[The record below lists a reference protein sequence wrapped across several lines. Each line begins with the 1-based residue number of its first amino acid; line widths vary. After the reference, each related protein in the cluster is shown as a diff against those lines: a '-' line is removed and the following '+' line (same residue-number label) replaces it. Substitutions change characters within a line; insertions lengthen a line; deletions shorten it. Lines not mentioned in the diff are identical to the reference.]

1 MFKKAI
7 NSVKQK
13 VSRSG
18 APKFR
23 PMTES
28 QVDDS
33 GLIPKVN
40 PQKDFKEYMRKLK
53 TADI

>member
-1 MFKKAI
+1 
-7 NSVKQK
+7 
-13 VSRSG
+13 
-18 APKFR
+18 
-23 PMTES
+23 MTES

-53 TADI
+53 TADIQTYNENHPAKIE